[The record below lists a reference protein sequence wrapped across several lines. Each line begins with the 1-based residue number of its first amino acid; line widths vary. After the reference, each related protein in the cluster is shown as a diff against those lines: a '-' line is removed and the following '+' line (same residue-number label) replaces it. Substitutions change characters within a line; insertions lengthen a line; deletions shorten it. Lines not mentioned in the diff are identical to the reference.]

1 VRLARAGQ
9 GRCAHVL
16 QVNCSPLEQHPLCTS
31 TSLRAQ
37 TKPWLSVSS
46 HLHRQARVRLAIA
59 PVLAEQLQG
68 RQARVRWR
76 SPSLHRVVA
85 HTQALVGLRQA
96 MPRHIPARA
105 GAGQRRAPAGV
116 GVEASTR
123 APAPSVQLP
132 DVADAGRERGRGR
145 CGAQAQRKQQRHGS
159 GAALPTRR
167 AQGLVHQRAAYR
179 AWARAAAAAP
189 LFPPLLLRPPVLE
202 AERTFNRQS
211 EGSRQPSYT
220 ASSSAPADGRN
231 ASLASPAIQEVWRC
245 SWRLGAAPAARGRA
259 LPGMVRARRGAQ

>member
-1 VRLARAGQ
+1 LARAGQ

-85 HTQALVGLRQA
+85 RAQALGGLRQA

-132 DVADAGRERGRGR
+132 GVAAAGRERGRGR
-145 CGAQAQRKQQRHGS
+145 CGAQAQRKQQRRGS
-159 GAALPTRR
+159 GAALPNRR

-189 LFPPLLLRPPVLE
+189 LFPPSCSGLPCWKPSALLQ
-202 AERTFNRQS
+202 AE
-211 EGSRQPSYT
+211 
-220 ASSSAPADGRN
+220 
-231 ASLASPAIQEVWRC
+231 
-245 SWRLGAAPAARGRA
+245 
-259 LPGMVRARRGAQ
+259 